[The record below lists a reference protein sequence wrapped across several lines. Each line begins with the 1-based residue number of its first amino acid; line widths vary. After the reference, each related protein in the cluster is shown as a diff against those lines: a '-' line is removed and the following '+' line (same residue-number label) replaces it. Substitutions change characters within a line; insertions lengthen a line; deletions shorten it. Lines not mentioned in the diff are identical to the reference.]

1 MMALDP
7 YLSRESNRYVI
18 HEPESGSRVMW
29 ALVGPLFGI
38 ALVIAARWDRWIDE
52 DEVRAL
58 VDVATGPEV
67 EDADEA

>member
-1 MMALDP
+1 MALDP
-7 YLSRESNRYVI
+7 YLSREPNRYVI
-18 HEPESGSRVMW
+18 DEPGSGSRVMW

-38 ALVIAARWDRWIDE
+38 ALITAARWDRWIDE
-52 DEVRAL
+52 DEVGAL